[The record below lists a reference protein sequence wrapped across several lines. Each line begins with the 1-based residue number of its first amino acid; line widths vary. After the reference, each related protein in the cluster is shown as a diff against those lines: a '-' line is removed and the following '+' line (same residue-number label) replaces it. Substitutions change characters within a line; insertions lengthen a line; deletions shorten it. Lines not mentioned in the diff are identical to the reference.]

1 MPAETNP
8 RQIFISAGEASGDMY
23 AARLGAEL
31 AQRTGAHLF
40 GMGGER
46 MAEAGV
52 ELIAHSSD
60 VAVSGISEVWNK
72 LPVLRET
79 MRQTN

>member
-23 AARLGAEL
+23 AARLAAEL

-72 LPVLRET
+72 LPVLRKPCAA
-79 MRQTN
+79 